1 VAPGI
6 VAGLLTGGVVGA
18 ALLQILAGVFD
29 PPADRPAVPIVAVGL
44 VVCATVLAVG
54 LALLIAD
61 RALAHLKVAAELRE
75 R

>member
-1 VAPGI
+1 LAGI
-6 VAGLLTGGVVGA
+6 ISGLVTGALIAV